1 MDNKIFICFAAED
14 RYRIVEPVVYHLRNY
29 GINMW
34 YDRYSLVM
42 GDKRIEKNL
51 IEGATECQYAIL
63 ILSEFTNDS
72 PCALEELAII
82 EKRYH
87 EGEITVF
94 PILYELAPNNLPI
107 NLHWVKE
114 LIFKEADRYSG
125 TYEICNH
132 IACKITSDIL
142 HYYKYQNIQN
152 ITNNLSNVLPP
163 ATYTILMNYKEIDAD
178 NINSRV
184 ALLYSAYITIKVI
197 SELPQTAIKNML
209 FHIFDRLFS
218 ETKLSLAIDYRE
230 LWLLENSI
238 CILVNLYIVYCIES
252 KI

>member
-29 GINMW
+29 GINIW
-34 YDRYSLVM
+34 YDRYSLIM
-42 GDKRIEKNL
+42 GDNRIEKNL

-72 PCALEELAII
+72 PCALEELTII
-82 EKRYH
+82 KKRYR
-87 EGEITVF
+87 EGTVTVF
-94 PILYELAPNNLPI
+94 PILYEMAPNNLPM
-107 NLHWVKE
+107 NLHWIKE
-114 LIFKEADRYSG
+114 LIFKEVDRHSG

-142 HYYKYQNIQN
+142 HPYKYRDIQN
-152 ITNNLSNVLPP
+152 ITSNLSNVLPP
-163 ATYTILMNYKEIDAD
+163 VTYTILIKYQEIDVD
-178 NINSRV
+178 NLNSRV
-184 ALLYSAYITIKVI
+184 ALLYSAYVTIKVL
-197 SELPQTAIKNML
+197 SELPQTAIINML
-209 FHIFDRLFS
+209 VRIFDRLFS
-218 ETKLSLAIDYRE
+218 ETKLNLTIDYRE

-238 CILVNLYIVYCIES
+238 CILVNLYIIHCIES